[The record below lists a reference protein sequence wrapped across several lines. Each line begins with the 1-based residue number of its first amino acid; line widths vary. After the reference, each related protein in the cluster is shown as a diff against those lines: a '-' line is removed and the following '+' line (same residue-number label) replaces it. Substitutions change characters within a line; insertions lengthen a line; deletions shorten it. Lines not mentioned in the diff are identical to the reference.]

1 MSLPVVALAGSRY
14 LPASAGGAVASVCS
28 SVVSRG
34 AALSVGCCVGF
45 DALVLR
51 WALSSSSVG
60 SVQCFVAFGSSGAGA
75 CSLSAVSSVSSF
87 VLAGGSVSWWAGGGS
102 GSALPLRARLA
113 ARSRAVVASAVAS
126 ASACP
131 VVASAAPGSCPGAVV
146 FFGSPSS
153 RGSFLAARVAAG
165 AGLPVWAFPCG
176 FCPSALPL
184 LAPGGAWSASRFS
197 GVWSSAFLWVPPP
210 SLF

>member
-1 MSLPVVALAGSRY
+1 MSLPVVALAGSRG

-51 WALSSSSVG
+51 WALSGSSVG
-60 SVQCFVAFGSSGAGA
+60 SVRCFAAFGSSGAGA

-87 VLAGGSVSWWAGGGS
+87 VLAGGSVSWSAGG

-126 ASACP
+126 AVACP
-131 VVASAAPGSCPGAVV
+131 VFASAAPGSCPGAVV

-153 RGSFLAARVAAG
+153 RGSFLAASVAAG
-165 AGLPVWAFPCG
+165 AGLPVLAFPCG
-176 FCPSALPL
+176 FCPTALPL
-184 LAPGGAWSASRFS
+184 LAPGGSWSACRFS
-197 GVWSSAFLWVPPP
+197 GIWSFAFVWSPPP